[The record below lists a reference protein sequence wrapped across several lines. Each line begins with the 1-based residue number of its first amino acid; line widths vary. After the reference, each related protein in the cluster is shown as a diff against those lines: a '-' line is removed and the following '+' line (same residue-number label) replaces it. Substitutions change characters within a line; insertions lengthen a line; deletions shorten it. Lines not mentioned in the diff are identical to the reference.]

1 MQLGGIGEKNFGNSY
16 RRGNRVYSSEGV
28 AVTLLASPVGN
39 TGGFSCLYMVNDS

>member
-16 RRGNRVYSSEGV
+16 RQGNRVYSSNGV

-39 TGGFSCLYMVNDS
+39 AGGFSCLYIVEE